1 MTRTARSRAVPGLTA
16 EDHALL
22 RDIPKTASL
31 VDEISILRGRVRAV
45 MAGQS
50 DQTLDPKELRMLEL
64 LTRMVSVQAKIGG
77 HDASTELADL
87 NELVRQRL
95 VKAGWQPEE

>member
-1 MTRTARSRAVPGLTA
+1 MTRSARSRAVPGLTP

-22 RDIPKTASL
+22 RDVPTTASL
-31 VDEISILRGRVRAV
+31 VDEISYLRERVRAV
-45 MAGQS
+45 MAGAS
-50 DQTLDPKELRMLEL
+50 DQALESKELRMLEL

-77 HDASTELADL
+77 HDGGTDLADL

-95 VKAGWQPEE
+95 VKAGWQPN